1 MNAKEHILHLA
12 RIYLSK
18 KTSKIASRRH
28 SFIKQVFLPRV
39 GVEFGYYFD
48 FVARWLMQQENPNV
62 LYLTYEDMVENLERE
77 IERIAK
83 FLNIE
88 LERDRVVEIVAGG
101 SFAAMKQSGKF
112 DYNWVTNGK
121 SNFLRKGKVGD
132 WVNYVSKEHS
142 SELENLVQKHLAP
155 LNARIRYVLEDKET

>member
-1 MNAKEHILHLA
+1 
-12 RIYLSK
+12 
-18 KTSKIASRRH
+18 
-28 SFIKQVFLPRV
+28 
-39 GVEFGYYFD
+39 
-48 FVARWLMQQENPNV
+48 MQQENPNV

-77 IERIAK
+77 IEQMAK
-83 FLNIE
+83 FLDIK
-88 LERDRVVEIVAGG
+88 LERDRVVEIAAGG